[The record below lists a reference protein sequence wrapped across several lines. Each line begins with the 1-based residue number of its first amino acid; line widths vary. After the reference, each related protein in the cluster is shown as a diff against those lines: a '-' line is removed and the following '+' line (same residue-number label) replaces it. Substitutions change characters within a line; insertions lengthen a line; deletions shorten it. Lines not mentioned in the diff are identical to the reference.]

1 MASSAVTPA
10 PPRAW
15 PLWVLAAGGA
25 IAVLAAHL
33 PAFVHRLLDGDEAV
47 YASIAA
53 LMNQG
58 GTLYGSAGVDNKPPG
73 IFWTYAATFDVF
85 GTYQMTAVHAV
96 GLVVTV
102 ATCVVLFYVGRSI
115 AGTRAG
121 LLAAI
126 FYGLLTAAGNP
137 RLLASNTELFMTLP
151 LTAAFLLMLRRQW
164 LWSGLLMVVAG
175 AFKQVAAAEVLL
187 LPVGLVLLETK
198 EARAGAALRFGA
210 GIVIALAV
218 GAAALAVTGS
228 LAGFWRWT
236 IETLAGYAQGNLT
249 IASIASRAGNSI
261 VPFVISS
268 IVLWVAAAVT
278 IVRWRNLWPAE
289 RLAVAW
295 FVASAL
301 GAVAGG
307 HWSWHYFIQVMPP
320 LALLAALA
328 ADRAMQTPQRAW
340 VAAALAAGLVV
351 PGVYWAAFDFQA
363 DPLTYDWSPPIA
375 QHQEVADYIRAH
387 TNAGDRVFVWGDW
400 PALYVESDRLM
411 AGRFPG
417 FLRGFARSSGLPPNN
432 WDTSPDVWPE
442 LQSDLQQDPPA
453 LIVDTATAGWS
464 DFSSYQM
471 SGFPVLAQLVASDY
485 HQVATVDGVV
495 IYARNT

>member
-1 MASSAVTPA
+1 MASSLASR
-10 PPRAW
+10 PPQAW
-15 PLWVLAAGGA
+15 PLWLPAAGGA
-25 IAVLAAHL
+25 LAVLAAHV
-33 PAFVHRLLDGDEAV
+33 PQFVHRLLDGDEAV

-58 GTLYGSAGVDNKPPG
+58 GSLYGNAGVDNKPPG

-85 GTYQMTAVHAV
+85 GAYQMTAIHVV
-96 GLVVTV
+96 GLVVMA
-102 ATCVVLFYVGRSI
+102 ATCVTLFYIGLYI
-115 AGTRAG
+115 AGPRAG
-121 LLAAI
+121 LIAAI
-126 FYGLLTAAGNP
+126 LYGLLTAAGNP

-151 LTAAFLLMLRRQW
+151 LTVAFLLMLRRRW

-198 EARAGAALRFGA
+198 EARIGAALRFAA
-210 GIVIALAV
+210 GVVVGLAA

-236 IETLAGYAQGNLT
+236 IETLVGYAQSNLT
-249 IASIASRAGNSI
+249 IASIASRASDSI
-261 VPFVISS
+261 VPFVVSS
-268 IVLWVAAAVT
+268 IVLWIAAAVT
-278 IVRWRNLWPAE
+278 IVRWRSLWPAE

-301 GAVAGG
+301 GAVVGG

-328 ADRAMQTPQRAW
+328 ADRALQTKMRAW
-340 VAAALAAGLVV
+340 YATALLAGMVV
-351 PGVYWAAFDFQA
+351 PSVYWAAFDFQA

-375 QHQEVADYIRAH
+375 QHQQVADYIRAH
-387 TNAGDRVFVWGDW
+387 TTPGEKVFVWGDW
-400 PALYVESDRLM
+400 PSLYVESDRLM

-432 WDTSPDVWPE
+432 WDTSPDVWPA
-442 LQSDLQQDPPA
+442 LQSDLRANPPA
-453 LIVDTATAGWS
+453 LIVDTAAAGWS
-464 DFSSYQM
+464 DFSSYPM
-471 SGFPVLAQLVASDY
+471 ADFPVLAQLVSSEY